1 MKSGVRRGSGT
12 YRCAAMA
19 LALLGHLAS
28 AVAQAPALPGT
39 PAGNAGRTPLT
50 LEEAMALAK
59 PGAFGTAVLSAW
71 WSADGRQI
79 VYQQM
84 PVGAA
89 QLATFSVVPADGSVR
104 SLDAAAAARVDP
116 EERNVD
122 AAGRRI
128 VFARD
133 GIVLRAL
140 PDGEGLRLTSDAQD
154 RDPRFA
160 ADGQQV
166 YFRRGADWWAVPA
179 GGNAAAKPLLQPR
192 GELPPPANRPGAN
205 DADAAVYLDPQVVVS
220 NSWLSPDGRHAL
232 VATKPKGHDAGRVA
246 QMPKYITASGYP
258 EMEDLLPYI
267 GRNPEPP
274 QLLWL
279 IDVAGQRAQQVD
291 VASLTGIGIDPL
303 ADLRA
308 ARKLPAL
315 IRPRSFAVAGAEWS
329 PDGRQVVVQITT
341 PDRRDIWLAGVDP
354 DSGKL
359 TERDHQVGLALISA
373 RFGFLPDGRLWFQS
387 ETGGFFGLYLNDGR
401 NTRAVVNGP
410 FEVGFDS
417 VQWSPD
423 GRRAYFPCN
432 RRQPTHWEVCR
443 VDADGSGLRELT
455 ALDGGVGSQ
464 VFFDVI
470 RLSPDGRQLAVRHS
484 APLQPLQLSLVD
496 VETGA
501 TRRITDTRGDAMK
514 AQVAELVEPRFVGI
528 PSRHFKGQLWAKLHR
543 PETLDPARR
552 YPLVLILHGGNTV
565 QGASRRVA
573 SPREALFAQF
583 LVAQG
588 YLVLETDYRGSIG
601 YGRDFRESVYRRLG
615 LAEVEDFRDAVDY
628 MVAQHQVG
636 RDQVGAYGCSYGGY
650 LAYMA
655 AFLAPDVFKA
665 VASASGWSD
674 LTATFN
680 SNPGTFLDTPV
691 LNPDTFVASSAT
703 THAHKLATQL
713 LILHP
718 MDDRAVAYEHAVRVV
733 QKLLDAGKQ
742 SWDFVTYPTGE
753 HCFGDR
759 PDYGADAYR
768 RTFQMFERHLKP
780 ANP

>member
-1 MKSGVRRGSGT
+1 M
-12 YRCAAMA
+12 
-19 LALLGHLAS
+19 
-28 AVAQAPALPGT
+28 
-39 PAGNAGRTPLT
+39 
-50 LEEAMALAK
+50 
-59 PGAFGTAVLSAW
+59 
-71 WSADGRQI
+71 
-79 VYQQM
+79 
-84 PVGAA
+84 
-89 QLATFSVVPADGSVR
+89 
-104 SLDAAAAARVDP
+104 
-116 EERNVD
+116 
-122 AAGRRI
+122 
-128 VFARD
+128 
-133 GIVLRAL
+133 
-140 PDGEGLRLTSDAQD
+140 
-154 RDPRFA
+154 
-160 ADGQQV
+160 
-166 YFRRGADWWAVPA
+166 
-179 GGNAAAKPLLQPR
+179 
-192 GELPPPANRPGAN
+192 
-205 DADAAVYLDPQVVVS
+205 
-220 NSWLSPDGRHAL
+220 
-232 VATKPKGHDAGRVA
+232 ATKPKGYDAGRVA
-246 QMPKYITASGYP
+246 QLPKYITASGYP

-267 GRNPEPP
+267 GRNPDPP
-274 QLLWL
+274 QALWL
-279 IDVAGQRAQQVD
+279 VDVAGQRAQRVD
-291 VASLTGIGIDPL
+291 VATLTGIGTDPL

-315 IRPRSFAVAGAEWS
+315 VGPRSFAVAGAEWS
-329 PDGRQVVVQITT
+329 PDGRQVVVQIAT
-341 PDRRDIWLAGVDP
+341 PDRRDIWLAAVDP

-410 FEVGFDS
+410 FEIGFDS

-423 GRRAYFPCN
+423 GRHAYFTCN

-484 APLQPLQLSLVD
+484 APLLPLQLSLVD
-496 VETGA
+496 AETGA
-501 TRRITDTRGDAMK
+501 TRRITDTRGEAMK
-514 AQVAELVEPRFVGI
+514 AQVAQLIEPRFVAI

-543 PETLDPARR
+543 PDTLDPARR

-691 LNPDTFVASSAT
+691 LNP
-703 THAHKLATQL
+703 
-713 LILHP
+713 
-718 MDDRAVAYEHAVRVV
+718 E
-733 QKLLDAGKQ
+733 
-742 SWDFVTYPTGE
+742 
-753 HCFGDR
+753 
-759 PDYGADAYR
+759 
-768 RTFQMFERHLKP
+768 
-780 ANP
+780 

>member
-1 MKSGVRRGSGT
+1 M
-12 YRCAAMA
+12 
-19 LALLGHLAS
+19 
-28 AVAQAPALPGT
+28 
-39 PAGNAGRTPLT
+39 
-50 LEEAMALAK
+50 
-59 PGAFGTAVLSAW
+59 
-71 WSADGRQI
+71 
-79 VYQQM
+79 
-84 PVGAA
+84 
-89 QLATFSVVPADGSVR
+89 
-104 SLDAAAAARVDP
+104 
-116 EERNVD
+116 
-122 AAGRRI
+122 
-128 VFARD
+128 
-133 GIVLRAL
+133 
-140 PDGEGLRLTSDAQD
+140 
-154 RDPRFA
+154 
-160 ADGQQV
+160 
-166 YFRRGADWWAVPA
+166 
-179 GGNAAAKPLLQPR
+179 
-192 GELPPPANRPGAN
+192 
-205 DADAAVYLDPQVVVS
+205 
-220 NSWLSPDGRHAL
+220 
-232 VATKPKGHDAGRVA
+232 
-246 QMPKYITASGYP
+246 
-258 EMEDLLPYI
+258 
-267 GRNPEPP
+267 
-274 QLLWL
+274 
-279 IDVAGQRAQQVD
+279 
-291 VASLTGIGIDPL
+291 
-303 ADLRA
+303 
-308 ARKLPAL
+308 
-315 IRPRSFAVAGAEWS
+315 AGAEWS
-329 PDGRQVVVQITT
+329 PDGRQVVVQIAT
-341 PDRRDIWLAGVDP
+341 PDRRDIWLAAVDP

-359 TERDHQVGLALISA
+359 TQRDHQVGLALISA

-410 FEVGFDS
+410 FEIGFDS

-443 VDADGSGLRELT
+443 VDADGSGFRELT

-464 VFFDVI
+464 VFWDVI
-470 RLSPDGRQLAVRHS
+470 RVSPDGRQLAVRHS
-484 APLQPLQLSLVD
+484 APLLPLQLSLVD
-496 VETGA
+496 AETGA
-501 TRRITDTRGDAMK
+501 TRRITDTRGEAMK
-514 AQVAELVEPRFVGI
+514 AQVAQLVEPRFVAI
-528 PSRHFKGQLWAKLHR
+528 PSTRFKGQLWAKLHR

-565 QGASRRVA
+565 QGASRRAA
-573 SPREALFAQF
+573 SQREALFAQF

-588 YLVLETDYRGSIG
+588 YLVLEPDYRGSIG
-601 YGRDFRESVYRRLG
+601 YGRGFREAVYRRLG

-674 LTATFN
+674 FTATFN

-691 LNPDTFVASSAT
+691 LNPDTFAASSAT

-759 PDYGADAYR
+759 PDYGDDAYR
-768 RTFQMFERHLKP
+768 RSFQMFERHLKP
-780 ANP
+780 VNP

>member
-1 MKSGVRRGSGT
+1 MKSGVRRGSVT
-12 YRCAAMA
+12 YRYAAMA

-39 PAGNAGRTPLT
+39 PAGNAARTPLT

-59 PGAFGTAVLSAW
+59 PESFGTSVFSAW
-71 WSADGRQI
+71 WTADGRQL

-84 PVGAA
+84 RPGLPAPA
-89 QLATFSVVPADGSVR
+89 SYSVAPADGSVR
-104 SLDAAAAARVDP
+104 PLDAAAAARVDP
-116 EERNVD
+116 EERSVD

-205 DADAAVYLDPQVVVS
+205 DAGAAVYLDPQVVVS

-232 VATKPKGHDAGRVA
+232 VATKPKGYDAGRVA

-267 GRNPEPP
+267 GRNPDPP
-274 QLLWL
+274 QALWL
-279 IDVAGQRAQQVD
+279 VDVAGQRAQRVD
-291 VASLTGIGIDPL
+291 VATLTGIGTDPL

-315 IRPRSFAVAGAEWS
+315 VGPRSFAVAGAQWS
-329 PDGRQVVVQITT
+329 PDGRQVVVQIAT
-341 PDRRDIWLAGVDP
+341 PDRRDIWLAGVDA

-359 TERDHQVGLALISA
+359 AQRDHQVGLALIPA
-373 RFGFLPDGRLWFQS
+373 GFGFLPDGRLWFQS

-410 FEVGFDS
+410 FEIGFDS
-417 VQWSPD
+417 VKWSPD
-423 GRRAYFPCN
+423 GRHAYFTCN

-455 ALDGGVGSQ
+455 VLDGGVGSQ

-484 APLQPLQLSLVD
+484 APLLPLQLSLVD
-496 VETGA
+496 AETGA
-501 TRRITDTRGDAMK
+501 TRRVTDTRGEAMK
-514 AQVAELVEPRFVGI
+514 AQVAQLVEPRFVAI

-543 PETLDPARR
+543 PDTLDPARR

-588 YLVLETDYRGSIG
+588 YLVLEIDYRGSIG

-674 LTATFN
+674 FTATFN

-691 LNPDTFVASSAT
+691 LNPDTFAASSAT

-742 SWDFVTYPTGE
+742 SWDFVTYPAGE
-753 HCFGDR
+753 HCFSDR

-768 RTFQMFERHLKP
+768 RTFQVFERHLKP
-780 ANP
+780 